1 MTIFLKCTS
10 EPDRFFFFFFCE
22 GVISVVSSFSKAC
35 TQVVVKDTLPVLEMS
50 FTFTLRTYL

>member
-1 MTIFLKCTS
+1 MLFLFSS
-10 EPDRFFFFFFCE
+10 EVDLVS
-22 GVISVVSSFSKAC
+22 VISIVSSFSEAC